1 VRSSSRER
9 SASPAATY
17 PVSLYYLVIATG
29 KAAMERS
36 SPISP
41 PSLCSGAKLTPREEE
56 AWQVLYWPQV
66 DKKKIAR
73 KFSALL
79 TMSWW
84 WLKVEQELDL
94 EVLAAEQT
102 GGHGGC
108 SRVTVCF
115 RVSPFMELSPDT
127 QICMT
132 THGDHNRTAAERDAG
147 RSSYA

>member
-66 DKKKIAR
+66 DNTKKNKFAR

-84 WLKVEQELDL
+84 WLKVEQELAL

-102 GGHGGC
+102 GGRGGC
-108 SRVTVCF
+108 SRVTVGF

-132 THGDHNRTAAERDAG
+132 N
-147 RSSYA
+147 